1 LLSLIVENDPTIQAA
16 IEKKL
21 NSFGGCHTAKER
33 EAALEMFRNSI
44 NSKHPFDLVIID
56 IDMPGMQE
64 DGIISAIR
72 AIENDLVRQPGRKAC
87 IIGLSGRQK
96 RQMVTDC
103 MLQGCNDV
111 LSKNFPDNQ
120 LFEILVQF
128 DLVGT
133 RKNPAPDSA
142 QAFNGQALVD
152 FINRKMKS
160 GSLKLPPAPRVA
172 MRIRQLVD
180 CGAEIDQIV
189 ELLRQDLSIS
199 IKLISISNSVA
210 YGSVT
215 KTTDISQA
223 VSRLGL
229 DRTVEVVMSI
239 CCKGY
244 FVTSHEVYKRR
255 VEDLWWHSLAC
266 AHTTEMI
273 VRDRRLDVRED
284 LFSLAL
290 LHDVGKLVFIQAAS
304 ELHKPKKYQI
314 DVNFDSLEAVMQ
326 EHHERFGILLL
337 QKWGYSKAFS
347 KLIQHHQI
355 NGENAS
361 MVARQV
367 LHQADLLVA
376 AAGFGDGNEDPG
388 QIAVQLEA
396 MGYTAEQQA
405 ALTERIADRVEELRY
420 LFG

>member
-1 LLSLIVENDPTIQAA
+1 MV
-16 IEKKL
+16 
-21 NSFGGCHTAKER
+21 ER
-33 EAALEMFRNSI
+33 EAALELFRNSI

-56 IDMPGMQE
+56 IDMPDMQE
-64 DGIISAIR
+64 NLAISEIR
-72 AIENDLVRQPGRKAC
+72 TIEKDLVGQPDRKAF
-87 IIGLSGRQK
+87 IIGLSGRK
-96 RQMVTDC
+96 NRQMVTDF
-103 MLQGCNDV
+103 MLQGCNDI
-111 LSKNFPDNQ
+111 LSKNFPDKQ
-120 LFEILVQF
+120 LLEILVQF
-128 DLVGT
+128 DLIGT
-133 RKNPAPDSA
+133 LKNPEPTSA
-142 QAFNGQALVD
+142 QVFNGQTLVD
-152 FINRKMKS
+152 LINRKLKS
-160 GSLKLPPAPRVA
+160 GSLKLPPVPRVA

-180 CGAEIDQIV
+180 SSAEIDQIV

-199 IKLISISNSVA
+199 IKMISISNSVA
-210 YGSVT
+210 YGGFT

-239 CCKGY
+239 CCRGY
-244 FVTSHEVYKRR
+244 FVTSHEVYKQR
-255 VEDLWWHSLAC
+255 VEALWWHCLAC

-273 VRDRRLDVRED
+273 VRDRRLNVQED
-284 LFSLAL
+284 LFSLGL
-290 LHDVGKLVFIQAAS
+290 LHDVGKLVLIQAAS
-304 ELHKPKKYQI
+304 ELHKPKKYQV

-347 KLIQHHQI
+347 KLIQHHRI

-376 AAGFGDGNEDPG
+376 AAGFGDGNDDPE
-388 QIAVQLEA
+388 QVAVQLEA

-405 ALTERIADRVEELRY
+405 ALTEKITDRVNELRY